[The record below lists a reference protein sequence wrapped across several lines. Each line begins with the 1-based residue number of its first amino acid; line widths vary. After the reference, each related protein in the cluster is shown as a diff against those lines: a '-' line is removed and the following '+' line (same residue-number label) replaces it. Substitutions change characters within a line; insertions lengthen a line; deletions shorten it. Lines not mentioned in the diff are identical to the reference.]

1 MPFANALQG
10 WHLLIIL
17 LVIILIFGA
26 PKLPGLAKSL
36 GQSMKIFRNEVKDL
50 RSDDKKT
57 DGTATDGTTTSA
69 ERSTASDGTTDQS
82 STRTP
87 GSGTTP
93 TS

>member
-1 MPFANALQG
+1 MPFANAFQG

-50 RSDDKKT
+50 RSDDKKPTTGGT
-57 DGTATDGTTTSA
+57 DSSTDRTTTSDGSTDGQSPRTS
-69 ERSTASDGTTDQS
+69 RS
-82 STRTP
+82 
-87 GSGTTP
+87 GSTP

>member
-1 MPFANALQG
+1 MPFANAFQG

-50 RSDDKKT
+50 RSDDKKPTTGGT
-57 DGTATDGTTTSA
+57 DLSTDRSTTSA
-69 ERSTASDGTTDQS
+69 DGSTDGQS
-82 STRTP
+82 PRTS
-87 GSGTTP
+87 GSGSTP

>member
-1 MPFANALQG
+1 MPFANAFQG

-50 RSDDKKT
+50 RSDDKKPT
-57 DGTATDGTTTSA
+57 TGDTTSSTEHSTTSA
-69 ERSTASDGTTDQS
+69 DGSTDG
-82 STRTP
+82 STRP
-87 GSGTTP
+87 SGSGSTP

>member
-1 MPFANALQG
+1 MPLANALQG

-57 DGTATDGTTTSA
+57 EGTAADGTTTSG
-69 ERSTASDGTTDQS
+69 ERTAASDGTSDQS